1 MHIRSHLLL
10 YMFLTYYFGMV
21 ESQRETVD
29 QVLQQRNGRYAVVC
43 DDLKKVYYGKDGNPD
58 KYAVR
63 GLSLALPYG
72 ECLGILGPNGAGKS
86 SFISMVCH
94 QTPLIDMLYPISVTM
109 YMRKTAS
116 CSIFIFFHFFSS
128 NTPKCVSLY

>member
-1 MHIRSHLLL
+1 
-10 YMFLTYYFGMV
+10 MV

-29 QVLQQRNGRYAVVC
+29 QVLQQRNSDYAIVC

-94 QTPLIDMLYPISVTM
+94 QSPLTDMLYPNYVTM
-109 YMRKTAS
+109 YRRKIPS
-116 CSIFIFFHFFSS
+116 CPIFIFFVIHLLEFIILP
-128 NTPKCVSLY
+128 N